1 MNSEDVSVN
10 LGEIE
15 RRVPAGLL
23 TDNSMISVSGFGAPK
38 YENMSS
44 LKNIKV
50 YQTPMKMRVFEKSV
64 LEKSNERNK
73 DPRDLVIE
81 HIHKQYN
88 ETQDM

>member
-1 MNSEDVSVN
+1 
-10 LGEIE
+10 
-15 RRVPAGLL
+15 
-23 TDNSMISVSGFGAPK
+23 
-38 YENMSS
+38 
-44 LKNIKV
+44 
-50 YQTPMKMRVFEKSV
+50 MRVFEKSV